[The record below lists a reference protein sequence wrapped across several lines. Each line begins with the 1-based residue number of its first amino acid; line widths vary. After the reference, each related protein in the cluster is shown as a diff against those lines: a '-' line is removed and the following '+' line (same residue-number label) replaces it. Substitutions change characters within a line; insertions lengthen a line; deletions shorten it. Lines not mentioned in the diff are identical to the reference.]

1 MDGRCSWR
9 PAQIVRVSS
18 SSAFTPNIARQG
30 GHRPYIDLL
39 MKLLGRNRRGLPASR
54 RNDNEQLDSSRDTEG
69 DQDRDDGQK
78 RHSHRSPLF
87 DVPRMAAPRYGRISV
102 MPDCVTSVTGETGRS
117 PNYLVSLL
125 GLWVARL
132 GRAQQVG
139 AFGPRRASGAE
150 IHLPSVDDKQ
160 ARRHAL
166 RRRSDPLAAK
176 SGRVMSEPAM
186 REPCLA
192 LKIGESHRGRYR
204 RGLPGHCQKALEAI
218 PLVRTIASSDAI
230 RRLGAQVRQTSVF
243 EVRLR
248 A

>member
-1 MDGRCSWR
+1 MTGIADAEMGRSCGRLHGPHSHAGQKQSVRRDFSATRWDVDQKPFDIAIGHRLEVIANALEQISLTRMDGRCSWR

-30 GHRPYIDLL
+30 RHRPYVDLL

-54 RNDNEQLDSSRDTEG
+54 RNDNEQLGSSCGTQG
-69 DQDRDDGQK
+69 DQDCHDSQK

-132 GRAQQVG
+132 GRAVAG
-139 AFGPRRASGAE
+139 VR
-150 IHLPSVDDKQ
+150 PS
-160 ARRHAL
+160 RLHERH
-166 RRRSDPLAAK
+166 
-176 SGRVMSEPAM
+176 
-186 REPCLA
+186 
-192 LKIGESHRGRYR
+192 
-204 RGLPGHCQKALEAI
+204 
-218 PLVRTIASSDAI
+218 
-230 RRLGAQVRQTSVF
+230 SV
-243 EVRLR
+243 V
-248 A
+248 